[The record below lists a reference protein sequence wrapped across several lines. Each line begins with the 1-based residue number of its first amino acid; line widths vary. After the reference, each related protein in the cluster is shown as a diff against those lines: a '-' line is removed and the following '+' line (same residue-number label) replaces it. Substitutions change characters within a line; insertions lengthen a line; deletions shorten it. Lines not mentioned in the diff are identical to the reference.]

1 MVNQTSAPLAPC
13 HLRDATIRETAHPN
27 FAVHRR
33 LPMHRRI
40 LILFALVLAL
50 TVPSFAQEHADHA
63 APTKPKSAALMTG
76 YGNWHHPVST
86 KNAQAQAFF
95 DQGLRLIYAF
105 NHDEAARSFQ
115 RATELDPKLAMAYW
129 GIAEAVGPNY
139 NDPASEDRFVQA
151 HAAIEKAQA
160 LAADA
165 PESDRAYIAALAKRF
180 PADPKS
186 DLHAAAEQY
195 RDAMRDVV
203 KRFPDDLDAATL
215 FAEAGMNLHPW
226 GLWRADGTPE
236 QGTEEIVSTLESVI
250 RREPNHFG
258 AVHYYIHSVEA
269 SSSPERALAGANRLA
284 ELAPAAGHIVH
295 MPAHIYIRTGD
306 YEAAVKTNQKA
317 ALADQAY
324 IKAGAGEGIY
334 SMMYYSHNL
343 HFIAMAA
350 AMNGNYLESRRGA
363 QMLAAN
369 VGPHVKVMPPLEG
382 FMTVPLAVEVRFHK
396 WNEILKAPQPDPAM
410 HTATV
415 FWHFARGLALAGT
428 GKLEEAEAEHKFV
441 AEAEEKTPP
450 DAIFQMPINNKTK
463 DILKIAENVLGAKI
477 SLAKND
483 MDATVNQLR
492 AAVAV
497 QDSLKYDEPQDWFY
511 PVRES
516 LGAVLLKIGDD
527 AGAEDVFRADLE
539 RNPRNPRSLFGLE
552 QALKALDRTYDAGFI
567 RKQFD
572 ANWKGATRPTLD
584 DLV

>member
-1 MVNQTSAPLAPC
+1 MV
-13 HLRDATIRETAHPN
+13 
-27 FAVHRR
+27 RR
-33 LPMHRRI
+33 VLT
-40 LILFALVLAL
+40 LFTLAL
-50 TVPSFAQEHADHA
+50 ALCVPAFSQEHAEHA
-63 APTKPKSAALMTG
+63 APAKAKSAVLMTG
-76 YGNWHHPVST
+76 YGDWHHPVST

-105 NHDEAARSFQ
+105 NHDEAKRSFQ
-115 RATELDPKLAMAYW
+115 RAAELDPKLAMAYW

-151 HAAIEKAQA
+151 HAAIEKAQT
-160 LAADA
+160 LAAEA
-165 PESDRAYIAALAKRF
+165 SASDKVYIDALAKRF
-180 PADPKS
+180 PADPQS
-186 DLHAAAEQY
+186 DLRAAAEEY

-215 FAEAGMNLHPW
+215 FAEAGMNLHSW
-226 GLWRADGTPE
+226 GLWRLDGTPE
-236 QGTEEIVSTLESVI
+236 EGTEEIVSTLESVI
-250 RREPNHFG
+250 RREPNHLG
-258 AVHYYIHSVEA
+258 AIHYYIHSVEA

-284 ELAPAAGHIVH
+284 QLAPAAGHIVH

-324 IKAGAGEGIY
+324 IKSGAAEGLY
-334 SMMYYSHNL
+334 TMMYYSHNL

-363 QMLAAN
+363 QMLADN
-369 VGPHVKVMPPLEG
+369 VGPHVKEMPPLEG

-396 WNEILKAPQPDPAM
+396 WNEILKTPQPDSAM
-410 HTATV
+410 QTATV
-415 FWHFARGLALAGT
+415 FWHFARGLALAST
-428 GKLEEAEAEHKFV
+428 GKLEEAEAEQKFV
-441 AEAEEKTPP
+441 AEAEERTSP
-450 DAIFQMPINNKTK
+450 DAIFQMPVNNKSK
-463 DILKIAENVLGAKI
+463 DILKIAENVLGARI

-492 AAVAV
+492 AAVAI
-497 QDSLKYDEPQDWFY
+497 QDSLKYGEPPDWFY

-527 AGAEDVFRADLE
+527 AGAEETFRADLD

-552 QALKALDRTYDAGFI
+552 QALKAQERTYDASFI

-572 ANWKGATRPTLD
+572 ENWKGAARPTVD
-584 DLV
+584 DLD

>member
-1 MVNQTSAPLAPC
+1 
-13 HLRDATIRETAHPN
+13 
-27 FAVHRR
+27 
-33 LPMHRRI
+33 MHRGVLTVLR
-40 LILFALVLAL
+40 LAL
-50 TVPSFAQEHADHA
+50 ALGISRPALPEAVFAQGHAERA
-63 APTKPKSAALMTG
+63 VPAKAKTAVLMTG

-95 DQGLRLIYAF
+95 DQGLRQIYAF
-105 NHDEAARSFQ
+105 NHDEATRSFE
-115 RATELDPKLAMAYW
+115 RASELDPKLAMAFW
-129 GIAEAVGPNY
+129 GVAEAVGPNY
-139 NDPASEDRFVQA
+139 NDPASEDRFLRA

-160 LAADA
+160 LAGDA
-165 PESDRAYIAALAKRF
+165 SESDQAYIAALAKRF
-180 PADPKS
+180 PSDGKS
-186 DLHAAAEQY
+186 DLRAAAEQY
-195 RDAMRDVV
+195 REAMREVM

-215 FAEAGMNLHPW
+215 FAEAAMNLHPW
-226 GLWRADGTPE
+226 SLWRPDGTPE
-236 QGTEEIVSTLESVI
+236 EGTEEIVAMLESVI
-250 RREPNHFG
+250 RREPNHLG
-258 AVHYYIHSVEA
+258 AIHYYIHSVEA
-269 SSSPERALAGANRLA
+269 SNSPARALAGANHLA

-306 YEAAVKTNQKA
+306 YQAALQTNQKA

-324 IKAGAGEGIY
+324 LKGGAASGIY

-350 AMNGNYLESRRGA
+350 AMNGNYAESRRGA
-363 QMLAAN
+363 RLLAAN
-369 VGPHVKVMPPLEG
+369 VGPHVKDTPGLGG
-382 FMTVPLAVEVRFHK
+382 FLTVPMAVEVRFHR
-396 WNEILKAPQPDPAM
+396 WNEILKTPQPDPAIESV
-410 HTATV
+410 TL

-428 GKLEEAEAEHKFV
+428 GDVEGAEAEHKMV
-441 AEAEEKTPP
+441 AEAEEKTSP

-497 QDSLKYDEPQDWFY
+497 QDGLKYDEPQDWFY

-527 AGAEDVFRADLE
+527 AGAEEVFRADLE

-552 QALKALDRTYDAGFI
+552 EALKAQDKAYDAGFV
-567 RKQFD
+567 RRQFD
-572 ANWKGATRPTLD
+572 ASWKGATRPTVD

>member
-1 MVNQTSAPLAPC
+1 M
-13 HLRDATIRETAHPN
+13 HP
-27 FAVHRR
+27 RM
-33 LPMHRRI
+33 LT
-40 LILFALVLAL
+40 LFALVLAL
-50 TVPSFAQEHADHA
+50 SAPAFAQEHPEHA
-63 APTKPKSAALMTG
+63 APANLRSATLMTG

-95 DQGLRLIYAF
+95 DQGLRQIYAF

-115 RATELDPKLAMAYW
+115 RAADLDPKLAMAYW

-139 NDPASEDRFVQA
+139 NDPASQDRFVKA
-151 HAAIEKAQA
+151 HDAIAKAQT

-165 PESDRAYIAALAKRF
+165 SEGDQAYIAAQAKRF

-186 DLHAAAEQY
+186 DLRAALGQY
-195 RDAMRDVV
+195 RDAMREVV
-203 KRFPDDLDAATL
+203 KRYPDDLDAATL

-226 GLWRADGTPE
+226 GLWRPDGTPE
-236 QGTEEIVSTLESVI
+236 EGTQEIVATLESVI
-250 RREPNHFG
+250 RRDPNHLG
-258 AVHYYIHSVEA
+258 AIHYYIHCVEA
-269 SSSPERALAGANRLA
+269 SNSPERALAGANRLA

-306 YEAAVKTNQKA
+306 YEAALKTNQKA
-317 ALADQAY
+317 ALVDQAY
-324 IKAGAGEGIY
+324 IKGGAAEGIY

-363 QMLAAN
+363 QLLAAN
-369 VGPHVKVMPPLEG
+369 VGPHAKDMPPLEG

-396 WNEILKAPQPDPAM
+396 WNEILKTPQPDPAL

-415 FWHFARGLALAGT
+415 FWHFARGLALAAT
-428 GKLEEAEAEHKFV
+428 EKLDEAEAEHKIV
-441 AEAEEKTPP
+441 AETEEKTPP

-477 SLAKND
+477 SLEKND

-492 AAVAV
+492 AAVAI

-527 AGAEDVFRADLE
+527 AGAEEVFRADLE

-552 QALKALDRTYDAGFI
+552 QALKAMDKAYDAGFV

-572 ANWKGATRPTLD
+572 ANWKGSTRPTVD

>member
-1 MVNQTSAPLAPC
+1 
-13 HLRDATIRETAHPN
+13 
-27 FAVHRR
+27 
-33 LPMHRRI
+33 MHRRFLTRLAI
-40 LILFALVLAL
+40 ILAL
-50 TVPSFAQEHADHA
+50 GISTLTLCESAFAQEHPEHA
-63 APTKPKSAALMTG
+63 APAKAKSATLMTG

-115 RATELDPKLAMAYW
+115 HATEFDPKLAMAHW

-151 HAAIEKAQA
+151 HAAIEKAQT

-165 PESDRAYIAALAKRF
+165 SESDKAYIAALAKRF

-186 DLHAAAEQY
+186 DLRAAAEQY
-195 RDAMRDVV
+195 RDSMRDVV

-250 RREPNHFG
+250 RREPDHLG
-258 AVHYYIHSVEA
+258 AIHYYIHSVEA

-324 IKAGAGEGIY
+324 IKAGAAEGIY

-410 HTATV
+410 HTASV

-441 AEAEEKTPP
+441 AQAEEKTPP

-477 SLAKND
+477 SLVKND

-492 AAVAV
+492 AAVAI

-527 AGAEDVFRADLE
+527 AGAEEVFRADLE

-552 QALKALDRTYDAGFI
+552 QVLKALDRNYDASFV

>member
-1 MVNQTSAPLAPC
+1 
-13 HLRDATIRETAHPN
+13 
-27 FAVHRR
+27 
-33 LPMHRRI
+33 MHRRT
-40 LILFALVLAL
+40 LTLLAVMLAPGISTL
-50 TVPSFAQEHADHA
+50 TLGEIAFAQEHAEHA
-63 APTKPKSAALMTG
+63 APAKARSATLMTG

-115 RATELDPKLAMAYW
+115 RAAELDPKLAMANW

-139 NDPASEDRFVQA
+139 NDPASQDRFVQA
-151 HAAIEKAQA
+151 HAAIEKAQT

-165 PESDRAYIAALAKRF
+165 SESDKAYIAALAKRF

-186 DLHAAAEQY
+186 DLRAAAEQY
-195 RDAMRDVV
+195 RDAMREVM
-203 KRFPDDLDAATL
+203 KQFPDDLDAATL

-226 GLWRADGTPE
+226 GLWRPDGTPQE
-236 QGTEEIVSTLESVI
+236 GTEEIVATLESVI
-250 RREPNHFG
+250 RREPNHLG
-258 AVHYYIHSVEA
+258 AVHYYIHAVEA
-269 SSSPERALAGANRLA
+269 SNSPERALAGADRLA
-284 ELAPAAGHIVH
+284 QLAPAAGHIVH

-306 YEAAVKTNQKA
+306 YEAALKTNQKA

-324 IKAGAGEGIY
+324 LKATGAEGIY

-363 QMLAAN
+363 QLLAAN
-369 VGPHVKVMPPLEG
+369 VGPHVKDMPPLEG

-396 WNEILKAPQPDPAM
+396 WNEILKMPQPDPAM
-410 HTATV
+410 HTASV

-428 GKLEEAEAEHKFV
+428 GKLDEAEAEHKIV
-441 AEAEEKTPP
+441 AEAEKQTPP

-463 DILKIAENVLGAKI
+463 DILTIAENVLGAKI
-477 SLAKND
+477 SYEKND
-483 MDATVNQLR
+483 MDATVNQLH
-492 AAVAV
+492 AAVAA

-511 PVRES
+511 PVRET
-516 LGAVLLKIGDD
+516 LGAVLLKIGDN
-527 AGAEDVFRADLE
+527 AGAEEVFRADLE

-552 QALKALDRTYDAGFI
+552 EALKAQQKTYDAGFV
-567 RKQFD
+567 RKQFE
-572 ANWKGATRPTLD
+572 ANWKGATRPTVD
-584 DLV
+584 DMV

>member
-1 MVNQTSAPLAPC
+1 
-13 HLRDATIRETAHPN
+13 
-27 FAVHRR
+27 
-33 LPMHRRI
+33 MHRSI
-40 LILFALVLAL
+40 LTLLALAL
-50 TVPSFAQEHADHA
+50 TLTFPSFAQEHSGHA
-63 APTKPKSAALMTG
+63 AAAKPKPATLMAG

-95 DQGLRLIYAF
+95 DQGLRQIYAF

-115 RATELDPKLAMAYW
+115 RAAELDPKLAMAYW

-139 NDPASEDRFVQA
+139 NDPASEARFLHA
-151 HAAIEKAQA
+151 PAAIEKAQT

-165 PESDRAYIAALAKRF
+165 SDADKAYIAALAKRF

-186 DLHAAAEQY
+186 DLRAAAEQY
-195 RDAMRDVV
+195 RDAMRDMV

-226 GLWRADGTPE
+226 GLWHPDGTPE
-236 QGTEEIVSTLESVI
+236 EGTEEIVATLESVI
-250 RREPNHFG
+250 RREPNHLG

-269 SSSPERALAGANRLA
+269 SNSPERALAGANRLA

-306 YEAAVKTNQKA
+306 YEAALKTNQKA

-324 IKAGAGEGIY
+324 IKAGAAQGIY

-343 HFIAMAA
+343 HFIAMSA

-363 QMLAAN
+363 QLLAAN
-369 VGPHVKVMPPLEG
+369 VSPHVKDMPPLEG

-396 WNEILKAPQPDPAM
+396 WNEILKAPQPDPNM

-415 FWHFARGLALAGT
+415 FWHFARGLALAAT
-428 GKLEEAEAEHKFV
+428 DKLDEAEAEHKIV

-477 SLAKND
+477 SLEKGD

-492 AAVAV
+492 VAVAA

-516 LGAVLLKIGDD
+516 LGAVLLIIGDN
-527 AGAEDVFRADLE
+527 AGAEEVFRADLE
-539 RNPRNPRSLFGLE
+539 RNLRNPRSLFGLE
-552 QALKALDRTYDAGFI
+552 QALKAQEKVYDAGFV

-572 ANWKGATRPTLD
+572 ASWKGATRPTVD